1 MKYKKICALFGAAAL
16 SVLTSTTAF
25 AKNAGDYRD
34 VNPADWF
41 YPYVEDVS
49 EKEYMTGTGAT
60 VFAPLDN
67 LSRGQLATII
77 YRIHGNPDT
86 AYESRFPDVPDN
98 TFYSV
103 PVTWANT
110 CGVITGYAEGTF
122 GPENDITREQ
132 LATMLYRYAVKL
144 GYNTSEAGDLNAFP
158 DAGNVSDFA
167 KEAMKWANG
176 VGIITGDSGKLNP
189 QGTVNRAVGATM
201 ISRFNGLVGGTKHVH
216 NWVQQYKTVTDY
228 TTVTD
233 YETRPV
239 YENQPIYENRP
250 IYETRPVIVTGCGL
264 TVYSQAELIAHQ
276 DGKGCYCGYHG
287 AVESVQVGVEQV
299 QVGTQQV
306 QVGTQQVAVGSHQE
320 ACGSHQEPNGYACS
334 CGATR

>member
-1 MKYKKICALFGAAAL
+1 MKFKKLGILLCTAL
-16 SVLTSTTAF
+16 LTASAGTAVQ
-25 AKNAGDYRD
+25 AKSAGDYRD

-110 CGVITGYAEGTF
+110 YGVITGYAEGTF
-122 GPENDITREQ
+122 GPDEDITREQ

-144 GYNTSEAGDLNAFP
+144 G
-158 DAGNVSDFA
+158 
-167 KEAMKWANG
+167 
-176 VGIITGDSGKLNP
+176 
-189 QGTVNRAVGATM
+189 
-201 ISRFNGLVGGTKHVH
+201 
-216 NWVQQYKTVTDY
+216 
-228 TTVTD
+228 
-233 YETRPV
+233 
-239 YENQPIYENRP
+239 
-250 IYETRPVIVTGCGL
+250 
-264 TVYSQAELIAHQ
+264 
-276 DGKGCYCGYHG
+276 
-287 AVESVQVGVEQV
+287 
-299 QVGTQQV
+299 
-306 QVGTQQVAVGSHQE
+306 
-320 ACGSHQEPNGYACS
+320 
-334 CGATR
+334 

>member
-103 PVTWANT
+103 PVT
-110 CGVITGYAEGTF
+110 
-122 GPENDITREQ
+122 
-132 LATMLYRYAVKL
+132 
-144 GYNTSEAGDLNAFP
+144 
-158 DAGNVSDFA
+158 
-167 KEAMKWANG
+167 
-176 VGIITGDSGKLNP
+176 
-189 QGTVNRAVGATM
+189 
-201 ISRFNGLVGGTKHVH
+201 
-216 NWVQQYKTVTDY
+216 
-228 TTVTD
+228 
-233 YETRPV
+233 
-239 YENQPIYENRP
+239 
-250 IYETRPVIVTGCGL
+250 
-264 TVYSQAELIAHQ
+264 
-276 DGKGCYCGYHG
+276 
-287 AVESVQVGVEQV
+287 
-299 QVGTQQV
+299 
-306 QVGTQQVAVGSHQE
+306 
-320 ACGSHQEPNGYACS
+320 
-334 CGATR
+334 